1 VIVFGALMLLG
12 VALVGAGVLMIRE
25 PLGRYR
31 QLRETEDNL
40 RRYDDWRGTRLVDDT
55 SRTGADVMKEVL
67 RGRIQ
72 MWGIVIV
79 IGVVLLV
86 VGFVVR

>member
-1 VIVFGALMLLG
+1 MIAFGLLILIG

-31 QLRETEDNL
+31 QLRETEANL
-40 RRYDDWRGTRLVDDT
+40 RRYDDWRGTRLVDDGE
-55 SRTGADVMKEVL
+55 RTGADVMKEVL

-72 MWGIVIV
+72 MWSIVIV
-79 IGVVLLV
+79 IGVVLIV
-86 VGFVVR
+86 VGYVIR

>member
-1 VIVFGALMLLG
+1 VIAFGLLILIG
-12 VALVGAGVLMIRE
+12 LAMIGAGVLMVRE

-40 RRYDDWRGTRLVDDT
+40 RRYDDWRGTRLVDDGE
-55 SRTGADVMKEVL
+55 RTGADVMKEVL

-72 MWGIVIV
+72 MWSIVIV
-79 IGVVLLV
+79 IGVVLVV
-86 VGFVVR
+86 VGFVIR

>member
-1 VIVFGALMLLG
+1 VILFAALIVIG

-31 QLRETEDNL
+31 QLRETEANL
-40 RRYDDWRGTRLVDDT
+40 RRYDDWRGNRLVDDGT
-55 SRTGADVMKEVL
+55 RTGADVMKEVL